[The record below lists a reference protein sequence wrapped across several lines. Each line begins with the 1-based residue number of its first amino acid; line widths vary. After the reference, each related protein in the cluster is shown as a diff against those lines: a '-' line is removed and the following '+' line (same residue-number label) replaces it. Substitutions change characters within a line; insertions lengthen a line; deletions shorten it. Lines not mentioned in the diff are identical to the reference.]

1 MADVDSMIQYRGSI
15 QISTHSEGG
24 RSPLRTGSADPP
36 AILFASPVVRIDDT
50 SILHPYFPQKSEA
63 GPVRLMTIAHAF
75 NYRMA
80 VLRNGIKSAVRV
92 ARARKAEVC
101 FLLNSDIQWGQQVAA
116 MFQIISTMVVE
127 LPSFQEELD
136 EISGMPP
143 NVQFISEPWGHDNHE
158 DTECECQS
166 SDRTAAYVHEL
177 SVDKWGSAD
186 SPDTDMASS
195 IQPESDWNKRSPG
208 LIPFVSCRP
217 GAYGRLLL
225 AVYERRL
232 TGLLVS
238 SDWLRPVMRGGW
250 RTADPD
256 RGRGSVD
263 VS

>member
-1 MADVDSMIQYRGSI
+1 
-15 QISTHSEGG
+15 
-24 RSPLRTGSADPP
+24 
-36 AILFASPVVRIDDT
+36 
-50 SILHPYFPQKSEA
+50 
-63 GPVRLMTIAHAF
+63 
-75 NYRMA
+75 
-80 VLRNGIKSAVRV
+80 
-92 ARARKAEVC
+92 
-101 FLLNSDIQWGQQVAA
+101 
-116 MFQIISTMVVE
+116 
-127 LPSFQEELD
+127 
-136 EISGMPP
+136 MPP
-143 NVQFISEPWGHDNHE
+143 NIQLISKPWEHE

-177 SVDKWGSAD
+177 SVDKRGSAD
-186 SPDTDMASS
+186 SPDTDMASN
-195 IQPESDWNKRSPG
+195 ILPESAWNNRPLG

-256 RGRGSVD
+256 CGRGSAD